1 MKLMTIG
8 QLGGYLRS
16 EEVLNTDFH
25 YTQNPEK
32 LNQLPCLM
40 KEKLYWKSI
49 EMLLPQAIMA
59 IIKLSSAAFLQFGG
73 EIRALMMQ
81 QMIIVQS
88 LIMIIFS
95 RLILMNWNEDLDIIS
110 IRCSQNKTAY
120 QIPSGLHMKH
130 SIFKVSRQLSQI
142 YLAH

>member
-8 QLGGYLRS
+8 QLGGYLRN

-32 LNQLPCLM
+32 LNQLSYLM

-59 IIKLSSAAFLQFGG
+59 IIKLSKCCFLTV
-73 EIRALMMQ
+73 RRRNKSTYDATNDHRS
-81 QMIIVQS
+81 IIDNDN
-88 LIMIIFS
+88 IF
-95 RLILMNWNEDLDIIS
+95 
-110 IRCSQNKTAY
+110 
-120 QIPSGLHMKH
+120 
-130 SIFKVSRQLSQI
+130 
-142 YLAH
+142 